1 MIPQGVIGQFH
12 SKENKIHSGAGRAG
26 FVYSMRSHVRI
37 ILQLVSHFELMDL
50 GETD

>member
-26 FVYSMRSHVRI
+26 LVYSMRSHVKI
-37 ILQLVSHFELMDL
+37 ILQLVRHFELMDL